1 MALNYLLDPM
11 FQIENSAGK
20 PATDGWLEVYIHG
33 TREKYYCASNFDG
46 TLHPFKIK
54 LDSLGSNIVLADD
67 GQAYDVY
74 AYNRFGS
81 LLMSRYNVQPG
92 SGGSGSGG
100 DIGTMQHWMGM
111 YGPTYTNFPGD
122 LAGHTLG
129 IPKQSV
135 DYVGDF
141 IDHIETAP
149 SPDGDVPAYI

>member
-33 TREKYYCASNFDG
+33 TRTKYYCASNFDG

-81 LLMSRYNVQPG
+81 LLMSRYKCTARFWWQRFNH
-92 SGGSGSGG
+92 
-100 DIGTMQHWMGM
+100 HWRNAALAR
-111 YGPTYTNFPGD
+111 YVRPDLHPFPR
-122 LAGHTLG
+122 
-129 IPKQSV
+129 
-135 DYVGDF
+135 
-141 IDHIETAP
+141 
-149 SPDGDVPAYI
+149 